1 MLTETDEIA
10 VALRAAADRWPD
22 DRDRPTRLLLGL
34 VREGHR
40 AISEAASAD
49 VERRLAAIEATA
61 GIFTGLYIPGY
72 LDELRAEWPD

>member
-40 AISEAASAD
+40 AITEAAAAA
-49 VERRLAAIEATA
+49 VTRRLEAIDETSGAL
-61 GIFTGLYIPGY
+61 TGVYPAGY